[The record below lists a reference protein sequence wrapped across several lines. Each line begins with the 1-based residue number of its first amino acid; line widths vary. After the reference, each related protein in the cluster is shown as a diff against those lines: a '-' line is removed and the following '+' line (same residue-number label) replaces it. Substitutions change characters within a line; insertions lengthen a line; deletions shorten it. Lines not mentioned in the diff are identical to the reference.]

1 MTAYC
6 IEKVGGTQH
15 TCLCTALAHHIGGHR
30 CACGHT
36 WGDPW
41 HEMTYDQQRE
51 LLGLPDVRLLVTMER
66 MRTGLNR
73 MQKQFNTLGESISE
87 TWNLLREHVQDQIEQ
102 EAS

>member
-6 IEKVGGTQH
+6 PDKQTGAEH

-41 HEMTYDQQRE
+41 HTMTYDQQRAW
-51 LLGLPDVRLLVTMER
+51 LGLPDVRLLVTMDR
-66 MRTGLNR
+66 IRTGLNR

-87 TWNLLREHVQDQIEQ
+87 TWSLLREHVQDQIEQ

>member
-6 IEKVGGTQH
+6 PNKLPGTEH

-36 WGDPW
+36 WGEPW
-41 HEMTYDQQRE
+41 HEMTYEQQRA
-51 LLGLPDVRLLVTMER
+51 LLGLTLHYDPIDNDHPLRIVCG
-66 MRTGLNR
+66 TGVPEL
-73 MQKQFNTLGESISE
+73 TLEIG
-87 TWNLLREHVQDQIEQ
+87 

>member
-6 IEKVGGTQH
+6 PNKLPGTEH
-15 TCLCTALAHHIGGHR
+15 TCLCTALAHHPGGHR

-41 HEMTYDQQRE
+41 HEMTYEQQRAW
-51 LLGLPDVRLLVTMER
+51 LGLPDVRLLVAMER

-87 TWNLLREHVQDQIEQ
+87 TWGILHNKLLELDEQ

>member
-6 IEKVGGTQH
+6 PNKLPGTEH

-41 HEMTYDQQRE
+41 HEMTYDQQRAW
-51 LLGLPDVRLLVTMER
+51 LGLPLKPINIHLDDLKVAILALLHTDSNFPPARHE
-66 MRTGLNR
+66 
-73 MQKQFNTLGESISE
+73 
-87 TWNLLREHVQDQIEQ
+87 